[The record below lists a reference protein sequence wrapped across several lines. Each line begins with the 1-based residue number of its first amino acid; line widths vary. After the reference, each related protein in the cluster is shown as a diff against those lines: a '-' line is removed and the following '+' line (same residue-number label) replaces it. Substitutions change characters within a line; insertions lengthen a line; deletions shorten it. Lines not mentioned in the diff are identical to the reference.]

1 MFENLNDDNVLI
13 YAIKSYD
20 KLNYVKSEFQEDY
33 KTFRYIKRLLQRYH
47 LTRELRGSLI
57 LNHINVVYNVFGLE
71 AGTRL
76 LFFKIDERDYS
87 YLKTFLVFLN
97 KMPDVVKGINGK
109 NIASIDIDIDMSI
122 ADYLRKL

>member
-109 NIASIDIDIDMSI
+109 NIASSDIDIDMSI

>member
-109 NIASIDIDIDMSI
+109 NIASSDIDIDISI